1 MEALKGE
8 EELLNGDGDALK
20 STGEPL
26 KGDGDALKGVRG
38 NLIATKRR

>member
-20 STGEPL
+20 SIGEPL